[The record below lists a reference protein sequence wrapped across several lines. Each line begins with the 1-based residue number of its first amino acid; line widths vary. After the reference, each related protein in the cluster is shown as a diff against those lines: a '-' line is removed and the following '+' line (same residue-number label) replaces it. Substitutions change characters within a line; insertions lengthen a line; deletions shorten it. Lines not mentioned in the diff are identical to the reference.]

1 MPLMAPSSPEPPAVA
16 IAAAYYRSHREVRF
30 FDDQKLRFVSVAF
43 NALGIAE
50 FGKIYRPTIT
60 AHHSLSLLCT
70 YFGIASLNVTEID
83 NSQNIYSTKEF
94 S

>member
-30 FDDQKLRFVSVAF
+30 FDDQKLRFVSVPS

-50 FGKIYRPTIT
+50 FGKIETDHY
-60 AHHSLSLLCT
+60 C
-70 YFGIASLNVTEID
+70 ASQPLVTMYILW
-83 NSQNIYSTKEF
+83 NCKFKCHRNK
-94 S
+94 